1 MTITALVVRKIGPD
15 SYVVEMSHELGSITA
30 QVSLEQV
37 NDDREYGEA
46 ERQTLA
52 CLRARELALLFA
64 KAAELNSSNRREN

>member
-15 SYVVEMSHELGSITA
+15 SHVVEMSNELGSIAA

-37 NDDREYGEA
+37 NDDGEYGEA

-52 CLRARELALLFA
+52 CVRAKELAFW
-64 KAAELNSSNRREN
+64 RRPLS